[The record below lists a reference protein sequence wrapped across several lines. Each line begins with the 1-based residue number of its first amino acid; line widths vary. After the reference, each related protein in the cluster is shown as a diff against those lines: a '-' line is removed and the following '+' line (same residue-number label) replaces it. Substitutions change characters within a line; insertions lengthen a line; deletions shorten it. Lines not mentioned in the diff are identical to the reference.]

1 MLSRDHL
8 EKLKKRERE
17 TYPPARFRKWRNNL
31 SERKEEKN
39 RRPNGFTGRQKTIV
53 GGREII
59 LQREPAIRPGLRG
72 GGGEGG
78 EIKGRGT
85 NKARLPFVMPVNDA
99 MPDEPL

>member
-1 MLSRDHL
+1 MGSQAGRQ
-8 EKLKKRERE
+8 
-17 TYPPARFRKWRNNL
+17 A
-31 SERKEEKN
+31 
-39 RRPNGFTGRQKTIV
+39 GRQKTIV

-59 LQREPAIRPGLRG
+59 LQREPGDKAGVTWR
-72 GGGEGG
+72 GG